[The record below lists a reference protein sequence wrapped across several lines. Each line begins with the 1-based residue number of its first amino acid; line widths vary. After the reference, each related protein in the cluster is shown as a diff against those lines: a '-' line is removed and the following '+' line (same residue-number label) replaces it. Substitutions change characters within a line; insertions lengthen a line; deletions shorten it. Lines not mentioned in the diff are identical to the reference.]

1 MFRHILKAAIL
12 LACLVLPIPIA
23 LLAQQEHGPV
33 GKGAGD
39 QLLAQAREVYSQ
51 QGPQQALPLFEGV
64 LAAYKEAGERLG
76 ESIVLGY
83 IGNCHKHLGEYDKA
97 LGFLRQALAMKQ
109 ELGAR
114 LETGKTLNHLGLLR
128 WEMGDYSQAIERFA
142 ESLQIAKELD
152 NQQLQGALLNNLS
165 LVYDELGD
173 YRQSLEQ
180 YERALALHRA
190 LGDRKAEGATL
201 GNIGGVHYTLGNFRR
216 AIAYYGQSYAIS
228 RELGLKPS
236 QSQDLGNLAFCH
248 LELDEIPQALKL
260 LEEALSLAR
269 EAGLKKE
276 EADWLRG
283 RASARIRMGDYSD
296 ALADSRAAINTYK
309 ESGMKRE
316 LVEAREYLA
325 DLYLRLGSLR
335 SSRRELQR
343 ARTIAESIGY
353 KRGTVASLSLMGDL
367 ALRTREYDE
376 ALKQYISAYD
386 AAQRLGDQAQMAHLL
401 IQLGQVQNA
410 RGESAAA
417 EVQFRNGLEHSRQ
430 HGIKSY
436 EAGALL
442 GLAEVLRRQGQAGES
457 LPLYQQGIA
466 VSTGIGN
473 PELNWRL
480 FHGQGRALE
489 ALGKSEQAITAYRTA
504 VEEIESVRAGI
515 REDPFRAGFMEDK
528 YEVYVDL
535 VRLLLKL
542 KRVPEAFSY
551 VEKSRARAYL
561 DSLGNARI
569 GADSPALAG
578 RRGEERA
585 LRKKIQQLYRQ
596 LEQEHDKPRPQQR
609 RDALETFTRELA
621 EAQGEY
627 GILLA
632 ELRSSDPE
640 YASFVAVDPV
650 QAPAVQNLLGPK
662 DALLEYFLAENSLA
676 IFLITEKRVSCAESP
691 TGGRNLRAKIELFRD
706 RLRRVEGRGKY
717 WRGPAESLYELLI
730 DPVERS
736 GGLEGVEQLYI
747 VPQGV
752 LHYLPFAALWRSS
765 TKTGE
770 FLVERYRIAS
780 LPSASALRICRAK
793 THREPK
799 KLLAMAPGSTGL
811 QYAAEEARAV
821 GRLFPTPGTVRLNQE
836 ASEKFCK
843 RRCGDYS
850 VLHFATHGQLNK
862 RNPLFSHLDL
872 AATPDEDGR
881 LEVFEIMSLR
891 LQANLVTLS
900 ACNTALGSGYFGEL
914 PAGDDWVGLTRAFM
928 YAGTPTVVASLWEV
942 DDRSTA
948 ELMKAF
954 YRHLPQRGK
963 AGALAQAQR
972 DFLKAS
978 PPPQSKPGTPQYR
991 HPYYWAG
998 FVLIGDAQ

>member
-1 MFRHILKAAIL
+1 MFRRFLKAATLLSCLIL
-12 LACLVLPIPIA
+12 SIPAA
-23 LLAQQEHGPV
+23 LLAQEEHGPA
-33 GKGAGD
+33 GKGATD
-39 QLLAQAREVYSQ
+39 ELLVQAREVYAQ
-51 QGPQQALPLFEGV
+51 QGPQQALPLFEKV
-64 LAAYKEAGERLG
+64 LAAYREAGERLG

-83 IGNCHKHLGEYDKA
+83 IGNCHKHLGDYDKA

-128 WEMGDYSQAIERFA
+128 WEMGDYSHAIERFS

-152 NQQLQGALLNNLS
+152 NQQLQAALLNNLS

-173 YRQSLEQ
+173 YQKSLEQ

-216 AIAYYGQSYAIS
+216 AMTYYGQSYAIS

-236 QSQDLGNLAFCH
+236 QSQDLGNLALCH
-248 LELDEIPQALKL
+248 LELDEIPEALKL
-260 LEEALSLAR
+260 LDDALSLAR
-269 EAGLKKE
+269 QAGLKKE
-276 EADWLRG
+276 EADWLQG
-283 RASARIRMGDYSD
+283 RASVRIRMGDYSD
-296 ALADSRAAINTYK
+296 ALADYRAAIDTCE

-325 DLYLRLGSLR
+325 DVYLRLGSLR
-335 SSRRELQR
+335 ASRHELER
-343 ARTIAESIGY
+343 ARTLAESIRY

-376 ALKQYISAYD
+376 ALKQYMRAYD

-401 IQLGQVQNA
+401 IQLGRVQNA
-410 RGESAAA
+410 KGEYTAA
-417 EVQFRNGLEHSRQ
+417 EVQFRDGLERSRQ
-430 HGIKSY
+430 QGIKSY

-442 GLAEVLRRQGQAGES
+442 GLAEVLRRQDQAGQS
-457 LPLYQQGIA
+457 LPLYQQGIEI
-466 VSTGIGN
+466 STGIGN
-473 PELNWRL
+473 LELSWRL
-480 FHGQGRALE
+480 LHGQGRALE
-489 ALGKSEQAITAYRTA
+489 ALGRSEEAIAAYRTA

-515 REDPFRAGFMEDK
+515 REEPFRAGFMEDK

-535 VRLLLKL
+535 VHLLLKL
-542 KRVPEAFSY
+542 KQVREAFRY

-561 DSLGNARI
+561 DSLGSARI
-569 GADSPALAG
+569 GTDSPALAG
-578 RRGEERA
+578 RRSEERA

-596 LEQEHDKPRPQQR
+596 LDQEHDKPKPQQR

-627 GILLA
+627 TILLA

-640 YASFVAVDPV
+640 YASFVAVDPM

-662 DALLEYFLAENSLA
+662 DALLEYFLGENSLA
-676 IFLITEKRVSCAESP
+676 IFLVTAKRVSCAESP
-691 TGGRNLRAKIELFRD
+691 TRGRDLRAKIELFRD
-706 RLRRVEGRGKY
+706 RLRPAEARGEY
-717 WRGPAESLYELLI
+717 WHGPAESLYELLI
-730 DPVERS
+730 DPVEAS
-736 GGLEGVEQLYI
+736 GWLDGVEQLYI
-747 VPQGV
+747 VPEGV

-765 TKTGE
+765 AKGGE

-780 LPSASALRICRAK
+780 LPSASTLRFCRAK
-793 THREPK
+793 THREPQR
-799 KLLAMAPGSTGL
+799 LLAMAPGGTGL

-836 ASEKFCK
+836 ASEKYCR

-881 LEVFEIMSLR
+881 LEVFEIMGLR

-914 PAGDDWVGLTRAFM
+914 PAGDDWVGLTRAFI

-948 ELMKAF
+948 EFMKSF
-954 YRHLPQRGK
+954 YRYLPQRGK

-972 DFLKAS
+972 DFLKAGPLS
-978 PPPQSKPGTPQYR
+978 QSKPGTLQYR